1 MRTEPRAPSQIF
13 NGGCFPKMT
22 ESELKEKA
30 LSLPM
35 LPGVYFY
42 RDAQGSIIYIG
53 KAKILKNRVSQYFH
67 SNRPPKTELMIR
79 HAANLEYVV
88 TSDEFEAL
96 VLECTLIKQYKP
108 RYNILLKDD
117 KGYPFIRVDTKSL
130 YPRFS
135 VVNKKADDG
144 AEYFGPYGG
153 RGVAFGVIEA
163 VCSALTLPL
172 CSRSFPQD
180 IGKGRPCLHYQTGRC
195 YGPCRAEESA
205 HKYRE
210 LISKALY
217 ILDNKYTELIS
228 ELKTEMEQAAE
239 ELNFEKAAILRD
251 RYLAVCALGEK
262 QKVFTDLKG
271 DVDAFGWHCGA
282 VRSSFSVISLHK
294 GVICRTRTE
303 SFKLTGEEFKEA
315 VGEYIRRFYTASPDL
330 IPDRILLTT
339 EIADIELTQRLFSKL
354 KGKKCELSAPKRG
367 VPRQLLSMAEE
378 NAKRE
383 VERTTEAKEVL
394 SRSASELTKLC
405 GSPSPIKTIE
415 AFDISNTAG
424 SECVASMVRFE
435 NGAPCKNAYR
445 KYNIKSFVGQDDYR
459 AMAEA
464 VSRRYSADNAE
475 LPDLILADGGAEHAN
490 TVRQALA
497 KIGKTAFILGMVKD
511 DRHRTRAL
519 VTPDGDEIALSS
531 SPPAFNLVT
540 SIQDEAHRFAITF
553 HRNKRSKKLIS
564 SVLDDITGVGKTRK
578 ALLLKSFGSVKAIKN
593 ATLAELEEVVPKDCA
608 LNIFNKFHGE

>member
-1 MRTEPRAPSQIF
+1 
-13 NGGCFPKMT
+13 MT
-22 ESELKEKA
+22 EAELKEKA

-79 HAANLEYVV
+79 HAASLEYVV

-117 KGYPFIRVDTKSL
+117 KGYPFIRVDTKAL

-135 VVNKKADDG
+135 VVNKKAADG

-163 VCSALTLPL
+163 VSSALTLPL
-172 CSRSFPQD
+172 CSRKFPEE

-195 YGPCRAEESA
+195 YGPCREGESA
-205 HKYRE
+205 LKYRE

-217 ILDNKYTELIS
+217 ILDNKYTELTR
-228 ELKTEMEQAAE
+228 ELKAEMEQAAE
-239 ELNFEKAAILRD
+239 ELNFEKAATLRD

-271 DVDAFGWHCGA
+271 DVDAFGWHCGP

-303 SFKLTGEEFKEA
+303 SFKLSEKEFKEA
-315 VGEYIRRFYTASPDL
+315 IGEYIHRFYTADTDL
-330 IPDRILLTT
+330 IPDKILLTS
-339 EIADIELTQRLFSKL
+339 EITDYELTQRLFSQL
-354 KGKKCELSAPKRG
+354 RGKKCELVFPKRG

-383 VERTTEAKEVL
+383 VERTTEKTEIL
-394 SRSASELTKLC
+394 SRSVEELTKLC
-405 GSPSPIKTIE
+405 ASDTPLKTIE

-424 SECVASMVRFE
+424 SECVASMVRFV
-435 NGAPCKNAYR
+435 NGAPNKNAYR
-445 KYNIKSFVGQDDYR
+445 KFNIKAFTGQDDYR
-459 AMAEA
+459 AMTEA
-464 VSRRYSADNAE
+464 VSRRYSADDAE
-475 LPDLILADGGAEHAN
+475 LPDLILADGGAVHAN

-497 KIGKTAFILGMVKD
+497 KLGKTAFILGMVKD

-519 VTPDGDEIALSS
+519 VTPDGDEISLSA
-531 SPPAFNLVT
+531 SPPAFALVT
-540 SIQDEAHRFAITF
+540 NIQDEAHRFAITF
-553 HRNKRSKKLIS
+553 HRKKRSKKLIS
-564 SVLDDITGVGKTRK
+564 SELDNIPGVGKTRK
-578 ALLLKSFGSVKAIKN
+578 SALLKAFGSVKAIKN
-593 ATLAELEEVVPKDCA
+593 AGLEELEKAVPKDCA
-608 LNIFNKFHGE
+608 LNVYNKFHQE

>member
-1 MRTEPRAPSQIF
+1 
-13 NGGCFPKMT
+13 MT
-22 ESELKEKA
+22 EAELKEKA

-42 RDAQGSIIYIG
+42 RNAQGSIIYIG
-53 KAKILKNRVSQYFH
+53 KAKVLKNRVSQYFH

-79 HAANLEYVV
+79 NAASLEYVV
-88 TSDEFEAL
+88 TADEFEAL

-135 VVNKKADDG
+135 VVNKKAADG

-163 VCSALTLPL
+163 VSSALTLPL
-172 CSRSFPQD
+172 CSRSFPED
-180 IGKGRPCLHYQTGRC
+180 IGKSRPCLHYQTGRC
-195 YGPCRAEESA
+195 YGPCRAGEPPE
-205 HKYRE
+205 KYRE

-217 ILDNKYTELIS
+217 ILENKYTELTR
-228 ELKTEMEQAAE
+228 ELKAEMEQAAR
-239 ELNFEKAAILRD
+239 ELNFEKAATLRD

-262 QKVFTDLKG
+262 QKVFTELKG
-271 DVDAFGWHCGA
+271 DVDAFGWHCGP
-282 VRSSFSVISLHK
+282 VRSAFSVISLHN

-303 SFKLTGEEFKEA
+303 FVKLSEEEFKEA
-315 VGEYIRRFYTASPDL
+315 AGEYLRRFYTAETDL
-330 IPDRILLTT
+330 IPDKLLLTS
-339 EIADIELTQRLFSKL
+339 DIPDSALTQRLFSEL
-354 KGKKCELSAPKRG
+354 KGKKCEFNFPKRG

-383 VERTTEAKEVL
+383 VERTTEKSEIL
-394 SRSASELTKLC
+394 SRSVEELTKLC
-405 GSPSPIKTIE
+405 GSPSPLKTIE

-424 SECVASMVRFE
+424 SECVASMVRFV
-435 NGAPCKNAYR
+435 NGSPNKNAYR
-445 KYNIKSFVGQDDYR
+445 KFNIKSFTGQDDYR

-464 VSRRYSADNAE
+464 VSRRYSPEEAG

-497 KIGKTAFILGMVKD
+497 DIGKTAFILGMVKD

-519 VTPDGDEIALSS
+519 VTPDGEEIALSS
-531 SPPAFNLVT
+531 SPPAFALVT
-540 SIQDEAHRFAITF
+540 NIQDEAHRFAITF
-553 HRNKRSKKLIS
+553 HRKKRSKKLIS
-564 SVLDDITGVGKTRK
+564 SVLDDIPGVGKTRK
-578 ALLLKSFGSVKAIKN
+578 ALLLKAFGSVKAIK
-593 ATLAELEEVVPKDCA
+593 AASREELEKVVPRDCA
-608 LNIFNKFHGE
+608 QNVYTKFHGE

>member
-1 MRTEPRAPSQIF
+1 
-13 NGGCFPKMT
+13 MT
-22 ESELKEKA
+22 ETELKEKA

-79 HAANLEYVV
+79 HAASLEYVV

-117 KGYPFIRVDTKSL
+117 KGYPFIRVDTKAL

-135 VVNKKADDG
+135 VVNKKTSDG

-163 VCSALTLPL
+163 VSAALTLPI
-172 CSRSFPQD
+172 CSRSFPED

-195 YGPCRAEESA
+195 YGPCREGESA

-217 ILDNKYTELIS
+217 ILDNKYTELTQ
-228 ELKTEMEQAAE
+228 ELKSEIEQAAE
-239 ELNFEKAAILRD
+239 ELNFEKAAAIRD

-271 DVDAFGWHCGA
+271 DVDAFGWHCGP
-282 VRSSFSVISLHK
+282 VRSSFSVISLHQ

-303 SFKLTGEEFKEA
+303 CIKLTGEEFKEA
-315 VGEYIRRFYTASPDL
+315 VGEYLRRFYTASPDL
-330 IPDRILLTT
+330 IPDKILLST
-339 EIADIELTQRLFSKL
+339 EIPDCELTQRLFTQL
-354 KGKKCELSAPKRG
+354 RGKKCELMFPKRG
-367 VPRQLLSMAEE
+367 VPRRLLSMAEE

-383 VERTTEAKEVL
+383 VERTTEKTEIL
-394 SRSASELTKLC
+394 SRSVEDLTKLC
-405 GSPSPIKTIE
+405 GAPVPLKTIE

-424 SECVASMVRFE
+424 SECVASMVRFV
-435 NGAPCKNAYR
+435 NGSPSKSAYR
-445 KYNIKSFVGQDDYR
+445 KFNIKSFTGQDDYR

-464 VSRRYSADNAE
+464 VSRRYSAENAG

-490 TVRQALA
+490 TVRQTLS
-497 KIGKTAFILGMVKD
+497 KLGKTAFILGMVKD

-519 VTPDGDEIALSS
+519 VTPDGEEISLSA
-531 SPPAFNLVT
+531 SPPAFSLVT
-540 SIQDEAHRFAITF
+540 CIQDEAHRFAITF
-553 HRNKRSKKLIS
+553 HRKKRTKKLIAS
-564 SVLDDITGVGKTRK
+564 ALDDIPGVGKKRK
-578 ALLLKSFGSVKAIKN
+578 AALLKAFGSVKAIKN
-593 ATLAELEEVVPKDCA
+593 AELEELEKIVPRDCA
-608 LNIFNKFHGE
+608 QNVYDEFHKE